1 MVVHA
6 HRYVG
11 GVGDYDICT
20 PAQEIV
26 GIAACYWAR

>member
-11 GVGDYDICT
+11 GVDYDICT